1 MVNLGIMAFDSL
13 TRNDL
18 LMQPQAF
25 VHDLIFRP
33 REEIHAAQELRF
45 AATMDLVCT
54 HHPHYRQLFA
64 KLGLSRADFQSTA
77 DLARLPLTTKH
88 DFMGDPQAFLLGASD
103 VEPEMQVVW
112 DTMYTAGTSTG
123 KPTPF
128 VSTAYDYYH
137 VIALYARI
145 LGLRGVRGDDLI
157 ANLCPLTVYPH
168 GAYHRVSAAGAALKI
183 PVVNLVP
190 GRPSPHFHLGSE
202 LDEVVEGIER
212 TRATILWGVT
222 SYVRRV
228 LMRAAE
234 LGADFSRVRLAYI
247 TGEAVTPA
255 LRANFEQCLQAAG
268 ARQASINV
276 SYGIT
281 EIQGGFTEC
290 CPGGGFHNPLPED
303 IHVQVVDPESHQPLP
318 EGERG
323 LVVISHLNRR
333 GTLLLRYSTGDLSVL
348 SRSACPHCG
357 ATTDRF
363 TEMPQRADDLVKI
376 KGMLVNP
383 TVVEAAVLAVEGVS
397 EYQAL
402 VEREIMADPFSM
414 DRLRIR
420 IAGAE
425 NLADKAPLVSLAVKQ
440 ATGVTPLVECVQ
452 ASAIYGPNGSL
463 KLKRFVDQRNG

>member
-1 MVNLGIMAFDSL
+1 
-13 TRNDL
+13 
-18 LMQPQAF
+18 MQPQAF
-25 VHDLIFRP
+25 VPDLIFRP
-33 REEIHAAQELRF
+33 RQEIEAAQERRF
-45 AATMDLVCT
+45 AATMDLACT
-54 HHPHYRQLFA
+54 YHPNYRRLFA
-64 KLGLSRADFQSTA
+64 KLGLSRSDFQSTA
-77 DLARLPLTTKH
+77 DLARLPLTHKH
-88 DFMGDPQAFLLGASD
+88 DFMSDPQAFLLGASE

-112 DTMYTAGTSTG
+112 DTMYTTGTSSG

-128 VSTAYDYYH
+128 VSTAYDYYN
-137 VIALYARI
+137 VIALYQRI
-145 LGLRGVRGDDLI
+145 LSLRGVGGDDLI

-183 PVVNLVP
+183 PVVNLLP

-202 LDEVVEGIER
+202 LDEVVEGIVR

-234 LGADFSRVRLAYI
+234 LGADFSRVKLAYI

-281 EIQGGFTEC
+281 EIQGGFVEC

-303 IHVQVVDPESHQPLP
+303 IHVQVVDTQTHQPLP

-333 GTLLLRYSTGDLSVL
+333 GTMLLRYSTGDLSVL

-402 VEREIMADPFSM
+402 VERENMADPFSM

-420 IAGAE
+420 IAGTAP
-425 NLADKAPLVSLAVKQ
+425 LSDKAPLVSLAVKQ
-440 ATGVTPLVECVQ
+440 ATGVTPQVECVE

-463 KLKRFVDQRNG
+463 KLKRFVDQRMG

>member
-1 MVNLGIMAFDSL
+1 
-13 TRNDL
+13 
-18 LMQPQAF
+18 MQPQAF
-25 VHDLIFRP
+25 VPDLIFRP
-33 REEIHAAQELRF
+33 REEINAAQELRF

-54 HHPHYRQLFA
+54 HHPHYRQLLA
-64 KLGLSRADFQSTA
+64 KLGLSRADFESTA
-77 DLARLPLTTKH
+77 DLARLPLTSKH

-112 DTMYTAGTSTG
+112 DTMYTTGTSSG

-128 VSTAYDYYH
+128 VSTAYDYYN
-137 VIALYARI
+137 VIALYKRI
-145 LGLRGVRGDDLI
+145 LGLRGVQGDDLI

-168 GAYHRVSAAGAALKI
+168 GAYHRVSAAGAAMKI

-202 LDEVVEGIER
+202 LDEVVEGIVR

-281 EIQGGFTEC
+281 EIQGGFVEC

-303 IHVQVVDPESHQPLP
+303 IHVQVVDTESHQPLP

-383 TVVEAAVLAVEGVS
+383 TVVEAAVLAVEGVK

-402 VEREIMADPFSM
+402 VERENMADPFSM

-420 IAGAE
+420 IAGTDP
-425 NLADKAPLVSLAVKQ
+425 LADKAPLVSLAVKQ
-440 ATGVTPLVECVQ
+440 ATGVTPLVECVE

-463 KLKRFVDQRNG
+463 KLKRFVDQRKG

>member
-1 MVNLGIMAFDSL
+1 
-13 TRNDL
+13 
-18 LMQPQAF
+18 MQPQAF
-25 VHDLIFRP
+25 VPDLIFRP
-33 REEIHAAQELRF
+33 RQEIEAAQERRF
-45 AATMDLVCT
+45 AATMDLVCH

-64 KLGLSRADFQSTA
+64 KLGLSRSDFQSTA
-77 DLARLPLTTKH
+77 DLVRLPLTHKH
-88 DFMGDPQAFLLGASD
+88 DFMSDPQAFLLGASE

-112 DTMYTAGTSTG
+112 DTMYTTGTSSG

-128 VSTAYDYYH
+128 VSTAYDYYN
-137 VIALYARI
+137 VIALYQRI
-145 LGLRGVRGDDLI
+145 LSLRGVGGDDLI

-183 PVVNLVP
+183 PVVNLLP

-202 LDEVVEGIER
+202 LDEVVEGIVR

-234 LGADFSRVRLAYI
+234 LGADFSRVKLAYI

-255 LRANFEQCLQAAG
+255 LRANFEQCLHAAG
-268 ARQASINV
+268 AHQASINV

-281 EIQGGFTEC
+281 EIQGGFVEC

-318 EGERG
+318 DGERG

-333 GTLLLRYSTGDLSVL
+333 GTLLLRYSTGDLSML

-402 VEREIMADPFSM
+402 VERENMADPFSM

-420 IAGAE
+420 IAGTAP
-425 NLADKAPLVSLAVKQ
+425 LSDKAPLVSLAVKQ
-440 ATGVTPLVECVQ
+440 ATGVTPQVECVE

-463 KLKRFVDQRNG
+463 KLKRFVDQRKG

>member
-1 MVNLGIMAFDSL
+1 
-13 TRNDL
+13 
-18 LMQPQAF
+18 MQPQAF
-25 VHDLIFRP
+25 VPDLIFRP
-33 REEIHAAQELRF
+33 RQEIEAAQERRF
-45 AATMDLVCT
+45 AATMDLACT
-54 HHPHYRQLFA
+54 YHPHYRRLFA
-64 KLGLSRADFQSTA
+64 KLGLSRSDFQSTA
-77 DLARLPLTTKH
+77 DLARLPLTHKH
-88 DFMGDPQAFLLGASD
+88 DFMSDPQAFLLSASE

-112 DTMYTAGTSTG
+112 DTMYTTGTSSG

-128 VSTAYDYYH
+128 VSTAYDYYN
-137 VIALYARI
+137 VIALYQRI
-145 LGLRGVRGDDLI
+145 LSLRGVGGDDLI

-183 PVVNLVP
+183 PVVNLLP

-202 LDEVVEGIER
+202 LDEVVEGIVR

-234 LGADFSRVRLAYI
+234 LGADFSRVKLAYI

-281 EIQGGFTEC
+281 EIQGGFVEC

-303 IHVQVVDPESHQPLP
+303 IHVQVVDTQTHQPLP

-383 TVVEAAVLAVEGVS
+383 TVVEAAVLAVDGVS

-402 VEREIMADPFSM
+402 VERENMADPFSM

-420 IAGAE
+420 IAGTAP
-425 NLADKAPLVSLAVKQ
+425 LSDKAPLVSLAVKQ
-440 ATGVTPLVECVQ
+440 ATGVTPQVECVE

-463 KLKRFVDQRNG
+463 KLKRFVDQRKG

>member
-1 MVNLGIMAFDSL
+1 
-13 TRNDL
+13 
-18 LMQPQAF
+18 MQPQAF
-25 VHDLIFRP
+25 VPDLIFRP
-33 REEIHAAQELRF
+33 REEINAAQEQRF
-45 AATMDLVCT
+45 AATMDLVCA

-77 DLARLPLTTKH
+77 DLARLPLTSKH

-112 DTMYTAGTSTG
+112 DTMYTTGTSSG

-128 VSTAYDYYH
+128 VSTAYDYYN
-137 VIALYARI
+137 VMALYKRI
-145 LGLRGVRGDDLI
+145 LGLRGVGGDDLI

-183 PVVNLVP
+183 PVANLVP

-202 LDEVVEGIER
+202 LDEVVEGIVR
-212 TRATILWGVT
+212 TRATVLWGVT

-234 LGADFSRVRLAYI
+234 LGADFSRVKLAYI

-255 LRANFEQCLQAAG
+255 LRANFEQCLHAAG

-383 TVVEAAVLAVEGVS
+383 TVVEAAVLAVEGVK
-397 EYQAL
+397 EYQAV
-402 VEREIMADPFSM
+402 VERENMADPFSM

-420 IAGAE
+420 IAGAD
-425 NLADKAPLVSLAVKQ
+425 NLAGQAPLVSLAVKQ
-440 ATGVTPLVECVQ
+440 ATGVTPLVECVE

-463 KLKRFVDQRNG
+463 KLKRFVDQRKG

>member
-1 MVNLGIMAFDSL
+1 
-13 TRNDL
+13 
-18 LMQPQAF
+18 
-25 VHDLIFRP
+25 
-33 REEIHAAQELRF
+33 
-45 AATMDLVCT
+45 
-54 HHPHYRQLFA
+54 
-64 KLGLSRADFQSTA
+64 
-77 DLARLPLTTKH
+77 
-88 DFMGDPQAFLLGASD
+88 
-103 VEPEMQVVW
+103 
-112 DTMYTAGTSTG
+112 MYTTGTSSG

-128 VSTAYDYYH
+128 VSTAYDYYN
-137 VIALYARI
+137 VMALYKRI
-145 LGLRGVRGDDLI
+145 LGLRGVGGDDLI

-202 LDEVVEGIER
+202 LDEVVEGIVR
-212 TRATILWGVT
+212 TRATVLWGVT

-234 LGADFSRVRLAYI
+234 LGADFSRVKLAYI

-383 TVVEAAVLAVEGVS
+383 TVVEAAVLAVEGVK
-397 EYQAL
+397 EYQAV
-402 VEREIMADPFSM
+402 VERENMADPFSM

-420 IAGAE
+420 IAGAD
-425 NLADKAPLVSLAVKQ
+425 NLAGKAPLVSLAVKQ
-440 ATGVTPLVECVQ
+440 ATGVTPLVECVE

-463 KLKRFVDQRNG
+463 KLKRFVDQRKG

>member
-1 MVNLGIMAFDSL
+1 MN
-13 TRNDL
+13 T
-18 LMQPQAF
+18 PAF
-25 VHDLIFRP
+25 VPDLIFRP
-33 REEIHAAQELRF
+33 REEIQAAQERHF
-45 AATMDLVCT
+45 AQTMDLVCT
-54 HHPHYRQLFA
+54 SHPHYRQLFA
-64 KLGLSRADFQSTA
+64 KLGLNRADFHGTA
-77 DLARLPLTTKH
+77 DLARLPLTSKH
-88 DFMGDPQAFLLGASD
+88 DFMGNPQSFLLGSSD
-103 VEPEMQVVW
+103 VPAEMQVVW
-112 DTMYTAGTSTG
+112 DTMYTTGTSSG

-128 VSTAYDYYH
+128 VSTAYDYYN
-137 VIALYARI
+137 VIAMYKRI
-145 LGLRGVRGDDLI
+145 LGLRGVRGNDLI

-168 GAYHRVSAAGAALKI
+168 GAYHRVSAAGAAMKI
-183 PVVNLVP
+183 PVVNLLP

-212 TRATILWGVT
+212 THATILWGVT

-234 LGADFSRVRLAYI
+234 IGADFSRVRLAYI

-255 LRANFEQCLQAAG
+255 LRENFEQCLHAAG
-268 ARQASINV
+268 ARKATINV

-303 IHVQVVDPESHQPLP
+303 IHVQVVDTESHKPLP
-318 EGERG
+318 DGERG

-402 VEREIMADPFSM
+402 VERENMADPFSM

-420 IAGAE
+420 IAGAGT
-425 NLADKAPLVSLAVKQ
+425 LADKAPLVSLAVKQ
-440 ATGVTPLVECVQ
+440 ATGVTPLVECVE
-452 ASAIYGPNGSL
+452 ATAIYGLNGSL
-463 KLKRFVDQRNG
+463 KLKRFVDQRKG

>member
-1 MVNLGIMAFDSL
+1 
-13 TRNDL
+13 
-18 LMQPQAF
+18 MQPQAF
-25 VHDLIFRP
+25 VPDLIFRP
-33 REEIHAAQELRF
+33 RQEIEAAQEQRF
-45 AATMDLVCT
+45 AATMDLVCH

-64 KLGLSRADFQSTA
+64 KLGLSRSDFQSTA
-77 DLARLPLTTKH
+77 DLARLPLTHKH
-88 DFMGDPQAFLLGASD
+88 DFMSDPQAFLLGASE

-112 DTMYTAGTSTG
+112 DTMYTTGTSSG

-128 VSTAYDYYH
+128 VSTAYDYYN
-137 VIALYARI
+137 VIALYQRI
-145 LGLRGVRGDDLI
+145 LSLRGVGGDDLI

-183 PVVNLVP
+183 PVVNLLP

-202 LDEVVEGIER
+202 LDEVVEGIVR

-281 EIQGGFTEC
+281 EIQGGFVEC
-290 CPGGGFHNPLPED
+290 SPGGGFHNPLPED
-303 IHVQVVDPESHQPLP
+303 IHVQVVDTESHQPLP
-318 EGERG
+318 DGERG

-333 GTLLLRYSTGDLSVL
+333 GTMLLRYSTGDLSVL

-363 TEMPQRADDLVKI
+363 SETPQRADDLVKI

-402 VEREIMADPFSM
+402 VERENMADPFSM

-420 IAGAE
+420 IAGAGA
-425 NLADKAPLVSLAVKQ
+425 LADKVPLVSLAVKQ
-440 ATGVTPLVECVQ
+440 ATGVTPQVECVE

-463 KLKRFVDQRNG
+463 KLKRFVDQRKG

>member
-1 MVNLGIMAFDSL
+1 MGFSDDNHRDGYF
-13 TRNDL
+13 
-18 LMQPQAF
+18 MQPQSF
-25 VHDLIFRP
+25 VPDLIFRP
-33 REEIHAAQELRF
+33 RAEIHAAQEQRF
-45 AATMDLVCT
+45 AATMDLVCA
-54 HHPHYRQLFA
+54 HHPFYRALMA
-64 KLGLSRADFQSTA
+64 RLGLRRADFRSTA
-77 DLARLPLTTKH
+77 DLARLPLTTKQ
-88 DFMGDPQAFLLGASD
+88 DFMGDPQAFLLGASE
-103 VEPEMQVVW
+103 VPPEMQVVW
-112 DTMYTAGTSTG
+112 DTMYTTGTSSG

-128 VSTAYDYYH
+128 VSTAYDYYN
-137 VIALYARI
+137 VIALYSRI

-157 ANLCPLTVYPH
+157 ANLCPLTVHPH

-183 PVVNLVP
+183 PVVNLLP

-202 LDEVVEGIER
+202 LDEVVEGIAR

-255 LRANFEQCLQAAG
+255 LRANFEQCLRDAG

-303 IHVQVVDPESHQPLP
+303 IHVQVVDPQSHQPLP

-363 TEMPQRADDLVKI
+363 TDMPQRADDLVKI

-383 TVVEAAVLAVEGVS
+383 TVVEAAVLGVEGVS
-397 EYQAL
+397 EYQAV
-402 VEREIMADPFSM
+402 VERENMADPFSM

-420 IAGAE
+420 IAGSG
-425 NLADKAPLVSLAVKQ
+425 LSDKAPVVSLAVKQ
-440 ATGVTPLVECVQ
+440 ATGVTPMVECVE
-452 ASAIYGPNGSL
+452 AAAIYGPNGSL
-463 KLKRFVDQRNG
+463 KLKRFVDLRKG

>member
-1 MVNLGIMAFDSL
+1 
-13 TRNDL
+13 
-18 LMQPQAF
+18 MQPQAF
-25 VHDLIFRP
+25 VPDLIFRP
-33 REEIHAAQELRF
+33 RQEIEAAQERRF
-45 AATMDLVCT
+45 AATMDLACT
-54 HHPHYRQLFA
+54 YHPHYRRLFA
-64 KLGLSRADFQSTA
+64 KLGLSRSDFQSTA
-77 DLARLPLTTKH
+77 DLARLPLTHKH
-88 DFMGDPQAFLLGASD
+88 DFMSDPQAFLLGASE

-112 DTMYTAGTSTG
+112 DTMYTTGTSSG

-128 VSTAYDYYH
+128 VSTAYDYYN
-137 VIALYARI
+137 VIALYQRI
-145 LGLRGVRGDDLI
+145 LSLRGVGGDDLI

-183 PVVNLVP
+183 PVVNLLP

-202 LDEVVEGIER
+202 LDEVVEGIVR

-234 LGADFSRVRLAYI
+234 LGADFSRVKLAYI

-281 EIQGGFTEC
+281 EIQGGFVEC

-303 IHVQVVDPESHQPLP
+303 IHVQVVDTQTHQPLP

-402 VEREIMADPFSM
+402 VERENMADPFSM

-420 IAGAE
+420 IAGTAP
-425 NLADKAPLVSLAVKQ
+425 LSDKAPLVSLAVKQ
-440 ATGVTPLVECVQ
+440 ATGVTPQVECVE

-463 KLKRFVDQRNG
+463 KLKRFVDQRKG

>member
-1 MVNLGIMAFDSL
+1 
-13 TRNDL
+13 
-18 LMQPQAF
+18 MQPQAF
-25 VHDLIFRP
+25 VPDLIFRP
-33 REEIHAAQELRF
+33 RQEIEAAQERRF
-45 AATMDLVCT
+45 AATMDLACT
-54 HHPHYRQLFA
+54 YHPHYRRLFA
-64 KLGLSRADFQSTA
+64 KLGLSRSDFQSTA
-77 DLARLPLTTKH
+77 DLARLPLTHKH
-88 DFMGDPQAFLLGASD
+88 DFMSDPQAFLLGASE

-112 DTMYTAGTSTG
+112 DTMYTTGTSSG

-128 VSTAYDYYH
+128 VSTAYDYYN
-137 VIALYARI
+137 VIALYQRI
-145 LGLRGVRGDDLI
+145 LSLRGVGGDDLI

-183 PVVNLVP
+183 PVVNLLP

-202 LDEVVEGIER
+202 LDEVVEGIVR

-234 LGADFSRVRLAYI
+234 LGADFSRVKLAYI

-281 EIQGGFTEC
+281 EIQGGFVEC

-303 IHVQVVDPESHQPLP
+303 IHVQVVDTQTHQPLP

-333 GTLLLRYSTGDLSVL
+333 GTMLLRYSTGDLSVL

-363 TEMPQRADDLVKI
+363 TETPQRADDLVKI

-402 VEREIMADPFSM
+402 VERENMADPFSM

-420 IAGAE
+420 IAGTAP
-425 NLADKAPLVSLAVKQ
+425 LSDKAPLVSLAVKQ
-440 ATGVTPLVECVQ
+440 ATGVTPQVECVE

-463 KLKRFVDQRNG
+463 KLKRFVDQRKG